1 MKINDNLELLKQKKY
16 KFGMIKNQAKFVNK
30 FTITR
35 RLALIIPFVL
45 ITLVFLIIPLII
57 ILVYSFSNISG
68 SNGTKDNW
76 AIITGTIGQIIGK
89 SIYIAIITTI
99 FCLII
104 AYPFTYCLVL
114 SKSKVLKIAVI
125 ILISAPIWL
134 NLLIKLIGLKSIF
147 DIMGGGPNST
157 FGNIYTII
165 GLTYLYLPYLV
176 MPLYTALESLPKN
189 LVNASKDLGRGP
201 FYTFFAVIVPW
212 TKTAL
217 ISGIV
222 LVLLP
227 SFTSVAVPSFLN
239 NANNAGM
246 IGDVIANQGQTSLNN
261 PIALART
268 AVLALVVSAIMF
280 GLYGIFVWSP
290 KLFRLIKRKWEK

>member
-1 MKINDNLELLKQKKY
+1 MKINDNVELLKQKKY

-201 FYTFFAVIVPW
+201 LYTFFAVIVPW

>member
-147 DIMGGGPNST
+147 DIMSGGPNST